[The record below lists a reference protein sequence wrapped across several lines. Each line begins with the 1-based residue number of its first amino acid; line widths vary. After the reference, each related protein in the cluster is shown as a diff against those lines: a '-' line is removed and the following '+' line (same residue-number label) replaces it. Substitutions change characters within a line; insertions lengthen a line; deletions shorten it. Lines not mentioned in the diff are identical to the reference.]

1 MLCTTLPKHHH
12 RPAPLPRRED
22 REMGGRVVAPHD
34 RSPFPDPRARRGID
48 TVPLV
53 MTGSDG
59 VNIRRNIGKLS
70 VFVDPSELANHSKPT
85 SKPQVLGDGPV
96 LQAFFT
102 AHRQF
107 WRNRE
112 HP

>member
-1 MLCTTLPKHHH
+1 
-12 RPAPLPRRED
+12 
-22 REMGGRVVAPHD
+22 
-34 RSPFPDPRARRGID
+34 
-48 TVPLV
+48 
-53 MTGSDG
+53 
-59 VNIRRNIGKLS
+59 LS